1 MERGKTGKDIR
12 PVSRSRLSREA
23 REKRIQRLVTLIGTF
38 AIIFSVLLVGTGY
51 YITNYRP
58 YHQIVMKV
66 NGREIDMRY
75 YVQMMKLGGTS
86 VDTAELIEQA
96 ILLEEAA
103 TKLGVSVSESE
114 IREELVKSK
123 IPVTRVN
130 MEVVK
135 PSVITQKLLSGY
147 FEEQTP
153 LSALQREVQAM
164 FLESEA
170 QANQVKARVEAGAD
184 FSQLAAELSL
194 DNTTK
199 DARGNLGWHPKELL
213 GYRSGSNII
222 PDYAFSAVVG
232 EIAPPL
238 PEPEKFKNVGY
249 WLIKILERK
258 DEEVHVQEMLL
269 SSEQEASSVRARLQ
283 AGEDWGTLAK
293 ELSQAVGDKENGGDI
308 GFVKKGDSS
317 PTFEAFVFDPNTK
330 EGVTSQPIK
339 DTAMYTK
346 GGYWLVN
353 VLNEDKDKLL
363 SNEDRADLKLKLF
376 QEWGQELRNNPD
388 KKVETYITDAQ
399 KQWALGQANK
409 S

>member
-1 MERGKTGKDIR
+1 LEKGKITRDTRQAGH
-12 PVSRSRLSREA
+12 SRLNREA
-23 REKRIQRLVTLIGTF
+23 REKRIHRLITLIGTF
-38 AIIFSVLLVGTGY
+38 AVIFSILLVGTGY
-51 YITNYRP
+51 YVTNYRP

-75 YVQMMKLGGTS
+75 YVQMMKLAGQS
-86 VDTAELIEQA
+86 VDTADLVEQAVLLEQAATNLGVTVSEDEIRAELI
-96 ILLEEAA
+96 
-103 TKLGVSVSESE
+103 
-114 IREELVKSK
+114 KSK

-194 DNTTK
+194 DQTTR

-213 GYRSGSNII
+213 DSESGSIII
-222 PDYAFSAVVG
+222 PDYAFSATVG

-238 PEPEKFKNVGY
+238 PEPEKYKNLGY
-249 WLIKILERK
+249 WLIKIIERK
-258 DEEVHVQEMLL
+258 DEDVHALEMLL

-317 PTFEAFVFDPNTK
+317 PTFETFVFDPSTL

-363 SNEDRADLKLKLF
+363 SNEDRAALKLKLF

-399 KQWALGQANK
+399 KQWALEQANK